1 MWPTEDTMH
10 DLREGTTLA
19 KGWLETVFRHWDRL
33 TDQERREMIAAA
45 LFGANE
51 VAAVLDRMSGREPK
65 EIRLPA
71 ERMASEFLRLAEEAA
86 S

>member
-1 MWPTEDTMH
+1 MWPTEDIMH

-19 KGWLETVFRHWDRL
+19 KGWLETLFRHWDRL
-33 TDQERREMIAAA
+33 TDQERREMMAAA

-51 VAAVLDRMSGREPK
+51 IAAVLERMAGREPK

-71 ERMASEFLRLAEEAA
+71 DQMASEFLRLAEEAA
-86 S
+86 T

>member
-1 MWPTEDTMH
+1 MWPTEDTIH

-33 TDQERREMIAAA
+33 SDQERREMIAAA

-51 VAAVLDRMSGREPK
+51 IAAVLDRMSGREPK

-71 ERMASEFLRLAEEAA
+71 DQMANEFLRIAEEAA

>member
-10 DLREGTTLA
+10 DLREGAALA
-19 KGWLETVFRHWDRL
+19 KGWLETLFRHWDRL
-33 TDQERREMIAAA
+33 DDQERREMIAAA

-51 VAAVLDRMSGREPK
+51 IAAVLERMAGREPK

-71 ERMASEFLRLAEEAA
+71 DVMAAEFLRIAEEA

>member
-19 KGWLETVFRHWDRL
+19 KGWLETVFRYWDRL
-33 TDQERREMIAAA
+33 SESERREMIAAA

-51 VAAVLDRMSGREPK
+51 IAAVLERMAGREPK

-71 ERMASEFLRLAEEAA
+71 DRMVSEFMRLDEEA

>member
-1 MWPTEDTMH
+1 MWPTEDVMH

-19 KGWLETVFRHWDRL
+19 KGWLETVFRYWDRL
-33 TDQERREMIAAA
+33 DDEERREMIAAA

-51 VAAVLDRMSGREPK
+51 IAAVLERLSGRQPS

-71 ERMASEFLRLAEEAA
+71 DRMASEFLRLAEGTA
-86 S
+86 

>member
-1 MWPTEDTMH
+1 MWPTEDIVH

-33 TDQERREMIAAA
+33 SEQERREMIAAA

-51 VAAVLDRMSGREPK
+51 IAAVLERMAGREPK

-71 ERMASEFLRLAEEAA
+71 DRMANEFLRIAEEAV